1 MPNLCDYSCIV
12 TGPKKGIDRF
22 IQAATVRYTVG
33 EPNEPEH
40 FWRVFNFIV
49 EYYEQLDNDIY
60 QVKGSGD
67 CAWSIRSC
75 FTDAGYQST
84 WDKHNGITIKQISKE
99 ENLIIEMYSCE
110 CGCEFSEHYLIV
122 KGYTFI
128 DSVVDYYE
136 LSSNYTVKELN
147 KYSNNNWTKDQWDC
161 YFKLN
166 DYYIVC
172 EHNWQFTNHLLY
184 LKEDV

>member
-1 MPNLCDYSCIV
+1 
-12 TGPKKGIDRF
+12 
-22 IQAATVRYTVG
+22 
-33 EPNEPEH
+33 
-40 FWRVFNFIV
+40 
-49 EYYEQLDNDIY
+49 
-60 QVKGSGD
+60 
-67 CAWSIRSC
+67 
-75 FTDAGYQST
+75 
-84 WDKHNGITIKQISKE
+84 
-99 ENLIIEMYSCE
+99 MYSCE

-136 LSSNYTVKELN
+136 LSADSTVKELN